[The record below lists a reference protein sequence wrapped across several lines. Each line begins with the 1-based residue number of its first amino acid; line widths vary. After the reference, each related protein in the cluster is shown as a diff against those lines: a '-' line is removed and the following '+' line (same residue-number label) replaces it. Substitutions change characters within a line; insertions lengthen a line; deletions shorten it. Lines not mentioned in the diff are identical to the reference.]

1 MTAPPRS
8 DFSEALD
15 AFNSG
20 DLGRAREAAERG
32 LAAGDDPRLHHLL
45 GLLECRSGN
54 PAAGVEWLRKAS
66 DAQPE
71 NVGFRV
77 MLARALTDSGRPSEA
92 LDVALPPPGTS
103 PAELALWHAR
113 AEAADGAG
121 ADEAS
126 ADAWARFSS
135 ARPDDWRA
143 LGNYGEALA
152 RLERWREAI
161 EVLRRA
167 VALNPGDR
175 RLRDN
180 LVSSLTEGGFHDEA
194 VDELV
199 RRVDADPDNVA
210 TRLILARLLADSA
223 RDEDAM
229 VHLDGAARASL
240 GRPAFANG
248 DSGLIGIAIGQH
260 ARSADDLSDDDLAA
274 VRDLALL
281 LERSNRLDALRRLLD
296 DAKTLGIPESI
307 LAYSAAAIAQRA
319 GKPEEAKRLLE
330 LERPQARRG
339 RWHRLMAKA
348 EDSLGNPR
356 AAMAAAEAMNR
367 SERDFDQWVAR
378 GAEYRRGL
386 RALADAITP
395 QWAAS
400 LRPLEPGPRA
410 SPAFL
415 VGFPRS
421 GTTLLDTFLM
431 GHPDVVVLE
440 EQQMMA
446 QAERMLG
453 DTADLPHRSSAEL
466 DRARES
472 YFAEL
477 DRHVGREFAGLV
489 VDKLPLSM
497 LAVAKI
503 HCLFPGAR
511 ILFAQRHPCDV
522 VLSGLMESF
531 TLNDAMACFLRIDTA
546 ADLYDAAMEVFTR
559 SRETLPLTIHEL
571 IYERLVEDP
580 ESALRPL
587 IEFLGLDWRPELLDH
602 QRTARARGVIDTPS
616 YDQVS
621 RPLNS
626 IPSGRW
632 KRYEEDLEPV
642 LPILLRWADRLGYVR

>member
-1 MTAPPRS
+1 MTAPPQS
-8 DFSEALD
+8 DFNEALER
-15 AFNSG
+15 FNSG
-20 DLGRAREAAERG
+20 DLSLARDAAERG

-45 GLLECRSGN
+45 GLIECRSGN
-54 PAAGVEWLRKAS
+54 PAGGVEWLRKAS

-77 MLARALTDSGRPSEA
+77 MLARALTDSGSPSEA
-92 LDVALPPPGTS
+92 LEVAVPPPGTS
-103 PAELALWHAR
+103 PAELALWHTR
-113 AEAADGAG
+113 AEAADAAG
-121 ADEAS
+121 ADEVS
-126 ADAWARFSS
+126 AEAWARFSS

-143 LGNYGEALA
+143 LGNYGESLA
-152 RLERWREAI
+152 RLGRWREAI
-161 EVLRRA
+161 DVLRRA

-180 LVSSLTEGGFHDEA
+180 LVSALTEGGLHDEA

-199 RRVDADPDNVA
+199 RRVEADPDNVA

-229 VHLDGAARASL
+229 VHLEAAARVSL
-240 GRPAFANG
+240 GQPAFANRV
-248 DSGLIGIAIGQH
+248 SGLIRIAIGPGAQT
-260 ARSADDLSDDDLAA
+260 AGDLSDDDLAA

-281 LERSNRLDALRRLLD
+281 LERSNRLEALRRLLD

-307 LAYSAAAIAQRA
+307 LAYSAAAIAQRD

-378 GAEYRRGL
+378 GAEYRRGV
-386 RALADAITP
+386 RALADSITP

-431 GHPDVVVLE
+431 GHPDVLVLE
-440 EQQMMA
+440 EEHMMA
-446 QAERMLG
+446 EAERVLG

-466 DRARES
+466 GRARES

-489 VDKLPLSM
+489 VDKLPLNM

-503 HCLFPGAR
+503 HCLFPDAR

-522 VLSGLMESF
+522 VLSGFMESF
-531 TLNDAMACFLRIDTA
+531 TLNEAMACFLRIDTA

-559 SRETLPLTIHEL
+559 SREALPLTIHDL
-571 IYERLVEDP
+571 VYEQLVEDP
-580 ESALRPL
+580 GSALRPV
-587 IEFLGLDWRPELLDH
+587 IEFLGLDWHPELLDH
-602 QRTARARGVIDTPS
+602 QRTARGRGVINTPS

-621 RPLNS
+621 RPLN
-626 IPSGRW
+626 ILPSGRW

-642 LPILLRWADRLGYVR
+642 LPILLKWAGRLGYIQ